1 MSDKDKVVSED
12 EQDISQ
18 EQEALQIE
26 KTVTPLSSP
35 VRELT
40 PDSPIL
46 PQYGSQPPPVLRR
59 LHTGFRNMAQLPKRK
74 APSYQELEANRERF
88 KKVLR
93 KNKIL
98 SEKDAKNPQEGKRL
112 FAFKHTNP
120 KSRDKLEQEKMLL
133 QDMRAEQNLSASEL
147 RQIDFTIYMIEQE
160 IKNLAEDLCA
170 GPVSKSQK
178 REGPSGDRDPGAGI
192 CSITVRRHTGT
203 VICKSELNQEIDC
216 HRKQMRTLLDAKF
229 KRQKC
234 IIKLQKQVDIDTST
248 IVFYQNL
255 ALKGEI
261 KLLFFEET
269 KKEEKR
275 KQKRIVKQV
284 FPSRT

>member
-1 MSDKDKVVSED
+1 MIDKDKVVSED

-18 EQEALQIE
+18 EEQALQIE
-26 KTVTPLSSP
+26 ENENPQNFITPSASP
-35 VRELT
+35 TREVM
-40 PDSPIL
+40 
-46 PQYGSQPPPVLRR
+46 PQRCEGVIHPSHPR
-59 LHTGFRNMAQLPKRK
+59 FKPKRYS
-74 APSYQELEANRERF
+74 AP
-88 KKVLR
+88 
-93 KNKIL
+93 KIR
-98 SEKDAKNPQEGKRL
+98 G
-112 FAFKHTNP
+112 
-120 KSRDKLEQEKMLL
+120 RDKLEQEKMFL
-133 QDMRAEQNLSASEL
+133 QEIRAEQNLSASEL
-147 RQIDFTIYMIEQE
+147 RLIDNTINQIEEE

-261 KLLFFEET
+261 KLLFLKKQKKR
-269 KKEEKR
+269 KKENRRE
-275 KQKRIVKQV
+275 
-284 FPSRT
+284 S

>member
-88 KKVLR
+88 KKVLL

-147 RQIDFTIYMIEQE
+147 RQIDLSIYMIEQE

-192 CSITVRRHTGT
+192 CSITVRRHICT
-203 VICKSELNQEIDC
+203 VLCKSETFVGAERIPNNEIVGLAGLVVSSFLVGYFLINFIS
-216 HRKQMRTLLDAKF
+216 RF
-229 KRQKC
+229 
-234 IIKLQKQVDIDTST
+234 DIDT
-248 IVFYQNL
+248 IFRVMDFLEEDIMAEKELPKLNL
-255 ALKGEI
+255 
-261 KLLFFEET
+261 
-269 KKEEKR
+269 
-275 KQKRIVKQV
+275 
-284 FPSRT
+284 